1 MQERAPG
8 LYPELLNNKRI
19 NRRHNTT
26 FIMYFFISS
35 LLNQDDLAMSTNIIR
50 EITPLTQND
59 CFTIFSRL
67 KKEFTFPL
75 HYHEE
80 LELNLILNA
89 KGARRIVG
97 DHIDS
102 IDDVELVLVGPN
114 VYHAWFTH
122 QCQSEEIREV
132 TIQWHKDLLEDK
144 LLRRN
149 QLSFIRSMMERS
161 QKGILFS
168 RETIAALAPRILSLN
183 QKNGFDSVLELFS
196 ILHDLSISRNMR
208 TLSDGSFSNQ
218 RLTFNSRRIEKAFE
232 YMNNNYDKSIALGE
246 VAKLVSMTEVSFS
259 RFIKKRTG
267 NTFIDSLNEIRLGHA
282 SRMLIDTT
290 HSIAEISYH
299 CGFNNISNFNR
310 IFKRKKT
317 CTPKE
322 FRENFTSGTRVFI

>member
-1 MQERAPG
+1 
-8 LYPELLNNKRI
+8 
-19 NRRHNTT
+19 
-26 FIMYFFISS
+26 
-35 LLNQDDLAMSTNIIR
+35 MSTNIIR
-50 EITPLTQND
+50 EITPLTQSD
-59 CFTIFSRL
+59 CFTIFSRV
-67 KKEFTFPL
+67 KKEFSFPL

-97 DHIDS
+97 DHIES
-102 IDDVELVLVGPN
+102 IDDMELVLVGPN
-114 VYHAWFTH
+114 LYHAWFTH
-122 QCQSEEIREV
+122 QCKSEEIREV
-132 TIQWHKDLLEDK
+132 TIQWHKDLFDDK

-149 QLSFIRSMMERS
+149 QLSFIRSMVEKS
-161 QKGILFS
+161 QKGLLFS
-168 RETIAALAPRILSLN
+168 RDTIRALAPRILSLN
-183 QKNGFDSVLELFS
+183 QKNGFDSVLELMS

-208 TLSDGSFSNQ
+208 TLSDASFTNEHFSY
-218 RLTFNSRRIEKAFE
+218 NSRRIEKAFE
-232 YMNNNYDKSIALGE
+232 YMNTNYDKSITLGE

-290 HSIAEISYH
+290 HSIAEVSYN

-310 IFKRKKT
+310 IFKKKKA